1 MKTSK
6 YILTF
11 VLAIL
16 CGSFVGAQNTHYQR
30 VNKRYN
36 IFFRINSDK
45 IEEDFSNNQR
55 AISQMKEDIETTL
68 KLDGG
73 VPDSLLILSTASP
86 DGRYEFNKRLAIRR
100 AESTKRLLLEMFP
113 EFKDAHIKVEYLEE
127 DWAGLL
133 QVLKA
138 NEDFPQREEMMAI
151 ILDDDDLQSK
161 EVRLKALKTG
171 WRHLVK
177 NYIYALRNSS
187 ITLTVLVPPT
197 DAYDE
202 FVTQVSEFI
211 LTPEVLTFN
220 ADGELVGT
228 EGETLGI
235 ARYYKTIPDNIIPEV
250 VCESSWIDS
259 LSVSLD
265 STTFSVAP
273 SYSKYPRTA
282 TIDFT
287 IYNKV
292 HTLTVNQEPR
302 DPELVLTSSEEL
314 TFNAKGGKE
323 KITYEVNLV
332 DGDSVDVKSNSPF
345 VQVVRH
351 DNEEAVIEVAKNKKN
366 HSRTDQIDIF
376 YEGLSKTVTLSQSP
390 RPFYMAAKNNML
402 YDLALLP
409 NVGLEFYL
417 GKNMS
422 LVGNWMYSWWK
433 NDNIYWYWRVYGGDI
448 ALRYWFG
455 KASKEKPLQGH
466 HVGLYGQMITYD
478 LELGYHGILADR
490 WSWSAGVEYGYSLPV
505 AKRLN
510 IDFTLGAGYHT
521 GEFYE
526 YIPIDGHYVWQ
537 ATKIRHYMGPTK
549 AEISLVWLLGRG
561 NENPKKGGKK

>member
-1 MKTSK
+1 MKISK

-45 IEEDFSNNQR
+45 VEEDFSNNQR

-68 KLDGG
+68 QLDGG

-151 ILDDDDLQSK
+151 ITDDDDLQSK
-161 EVRLKALKTG
+161 ELRLKALKTG

-187 ITLTVLVPPT
+187 ITLSVLVPPT
-197 DAYDE
+197 EAYDE

-211 LTPEVLTFN
+211 LTPDVLTFD
-220 ADGELVGT
+220 ADGKLVGT
-228 EGETLGI
+228 DGETGV
-235 ARYYKTIPDNIIPEV
+235 ARYYKTIPDDILPEV
-250 VCESSWIDS
+250 VSNAPWVDS
-259 LSVSLD
+259 LTVSLD

-273 SYSKYPRTA
+273 SYSKYPRTT

-302 DPELVLTSSEEL
+302 DPELILTSSEDL
-314 TFNAKGGKE
+314 TFDSKGGKE

-332 DGDSVDVKSNSPF
+332 DGDSVVVNSNSSF
-345 VQVVRH
+345 VQVLRH
-351 DNEEAVIEVAKNKKN
+351 DNEEAVIEVSKNKK
-366 HSRTDQIDIF
+366 
-376 YEGLSKTVTLSQSP
+376 
-390 RPFYMAAKNNML
+390 KN
-402 YDLALLP
+402 Y
-409 NVGLEFYL
+409 Y
-417 GKNMS
+417 
-422 LVGNWMYSWWK
+422 
-433 NDNIYWYWRVYGGDI
+433 
-448 ALRYWFG
+448 
-455 KASKEKPLQGH
+455 
-466 HVGLYGQMITYD
+466 
-478 LELGYHGILADR
+478 
-490 WSWSAGVEYGYSLPV
+490 
-505 AKRLN
+505 
-510 IDFTLGAGYHT
+510 
-521 GEFYE
+521 
-526 YIPIDGHYVWQ
+526 
-537 ATKIRHYMGPTK
+537 
-549 AEISLVWLLGRG
+549 
-561 NENPKKGGKK
+561 

>member
-1 MKTSK
+1 MKISK

-11 VLAIL
+11 VLANL

-36 IFFRINSDK
+36 VFFRINSDK
-45 IEEDFSNNQR
+45 IEEDFSNNKR

-68 KLDGG
+68 QLDGG

-86 DGRYEFNKRLAIRR
+86 DGRYEFNKKLAIRR
-100 AESTKRLLLEMFP
+100 AEITKRLLLEMFP

-151 ILDDDDLQSK
+151 INDDDDLQSK
-161 EVRLKALKTG
+161 ELRLKALKTG

-187 ITLTVLVPPT
+187 ITLSVLVPPT
-197 DAYDE
+197 EAYDE

-211 LTPEVLTFN
+211 LTPEVLTFD
-220 ADGELVGT
+220 ADGKLVGT
-228 EGETLGI
+228 DGETGV
-235 ARYYKTIPDNIIPEV
+235 ARYYKTIPDDILPEV
-250 VCESSWIDS
+250 VSNSSWVDS
-259 LSVSLD
+259 LTVSLD

-273 SYSKYPRTA
+273 SYSKYPRTT

-302 DPELVLTSSEEL
+302 DPELILTSSEDL
-314 TFNAKGGKE
+314 TFDSKGGKE

-332 DGDSVDVKSNSPF
+332 DGDSVVVNSNSSF
-345 VQVVRH
+345 VQVLRH
-351 DNEEAVIEVAKNKKN
+351 DNEEAVIEVSKNKKKDP
-366 HSRTDQIDIF
+366 RTDKIDIF

-390 RPFYMAAKNNML
+390 RPFYMAAKTNML
-402 YDLALLP
+402 YDLALVP

-433 NDNIYWYWRVYGGDI
+433 NDNIYWYWRVYGGDL

-455 KASKEKPLQGH
+455 KAAKEKPLQGH

-490 WSWSAGVEYGYSLPV
+490 WSWSAGVEYGYSLPI
-505 AKRLN
+505 ARRLN
-510 IDFTLGAGYHT
+510 IDFTLGLGYHT

-537 ATKIRHYMGPTK
+537 ATKIRHYIGPTK

-561 NENPKKGGKK
+561 NENPNKGGKK